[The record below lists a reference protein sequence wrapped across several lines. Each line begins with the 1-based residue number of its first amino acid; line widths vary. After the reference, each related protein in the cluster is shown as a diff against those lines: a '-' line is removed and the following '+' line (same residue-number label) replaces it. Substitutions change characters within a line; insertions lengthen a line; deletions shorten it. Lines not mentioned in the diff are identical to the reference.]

1 MSINE
6 EQIKTLAKTAGMN
19 PESNY
24 CTFSGVYL
32 VLVKFI
38 GVLMGSPI
46 ESRTMNYD
54 CFKRALEDLPS
65 ETFEALNALFE
76 AIFSKNI
83 KLKEAQKEKSAI
95 DSKFSEYR
103 RKARKW
109 KADKQYAELN
119 HAIMFSAMYSQFNNL
134 DSMKSAMYRG
144 KFAVEDDY

>member
-1 MSINE
+1 MKIEE

-19 PESNY
+19 PDSNY

-32 VLVKFI
+32 VLIKFI

-54 CFKRALEDLPS
+54 CFKRAIENLPS
-65 ETFEALNALFE
+65 ESFEALNALFG
-76 AIFSKNI
+76 S
-83 KLKEAQKEKSAI
+83 I
-95 DSKFSEYR
+95 DSKEKEIKEVR
-103 RKARKW
+103 REKADLSSKFDAYKNKARKW

-119 HAIMFSAMYSQFNNL
+119 HAIMFSAMADHFRNIE
-134 DSMKSAMYRG
+134 SMKSAMYRG